1 MSKVTLPAVSA
12 VKNFGKE
19 FGEEYGDVPEVLS
32 VDSYPDGLT
41 SPYFDRDNDS
51 TVLIWVLFL
60 LALEKEQGQVI
71 EPPNDFDIVQLLKN
85 QQVPEPLAFDGHHAM
100 QAPH

>member
-51 TVLIWVLFL
+51 TV
-60 LALEKEQGQVI
+60 
-71 EPPNDFDIVQLLKN
+71 FDLGAVSSGIRKRAR
-85 QQVPEPLAFDGHHAM
+85 PGY
-100 QAPH
+100 